1 MPGSSRPSGE
11 WCDSVRPDHG
21 PTLRAPGQ
29 PATATTL
36 RGALTAVGH
45 YAPPVVVAMATVVK
59 IVLTDAKNR
68 AFGIMPVAG
77 VSVA

>member
-1 MPGSSRPSGE
+1 
-11 WCDSVRPDHG
+11 
-21 PTLRAPGQ
+21 
-29 PATATTL
+29 
-36 RGALTAVGH
+36 
-45 YAPPVVVAMATVVK
+45 MATVVK